1 MEKLN
6 LYSLDER
13 YNKLYPKDDMIAV
26 TTSNGIKKYSSAEF
40 VEISNKLASAL
51 IELGV
56 EKQDKICIVSPNRPE
71 WSLLDMSI
79 SKVGAIN
86 APIYP
91 NITREE
97 YKYII
102 NDCGAK
108 LVFVGS
114 NDIYQ
119 NVKGLV
125 EEIDCLD
132 EIISFDNLKNLRNFN
147 DLIDLGSKKNNK
159 QKIFEIQNSI
169 NEEDLFTLIYTSGTT
184 GNPKGVMLSHKN
196 VLSQV
201 KAVKN
206 LLPVG
211 INDRAISFLPLCH
224 VFERMVEYFYM
235 YTGVS
240 IYYSRGIDYI
250 GDDLKIIKP
259 TIMPT
264 VPRLLEKVYDKILT
278 KGNELKGLKRL
289 LFFWAVN
296 LGLNHKYN
304 KKNGLLYEL
313 QLSIANKLI
322 FNKWR
327 EAVGGRMRFIF
338 SGASALQERIAK
350 IFTAA
355 QMPVLEGYGLSETS
369 PVISVNL
376 AHTNDACYGTV
387 GTLIDGVELKLIHE
401 DGMKDGEGEIV
412 VKGPNIM
419 MGYFNKA
426 DETKKVLTNDGWF
439 HTGDIGRLVDDK
451 YLKITDRKK
460 EIFKTSGGKYIAP
473 QVMEN
478 KFKESRLIEQIIVIG
493 EGEKHTAA
501 LIVPSIEGLNFW
513 CNKHKINIK
522 EITEIIKN
530 DKVLK
535 KFDNEVEQFNG
546 FFNPYERIK
555 VFRLLSSPW
564 SVDGGELTAT
574 MKLRRKNIIK
584 KYSKQYNEIYR

>member
-1 MEKLN
+1 MEKIN

-13 YNKLYPKDDMIAV
+13 YNELYPKDDMIAV
-26 TTSNGIKKYSSAEF
+26 TNSDGIKKYSSAEF
-40 VEISNKLASAL
+40 VETSNKLASAL

-56 EKQDKICIVSPNRPE
+56 EKQDKICIISANRPE

-119 NVKGLV
+119 NVNGLV

-147 DLIDLGSKKNNK
+147 DLIDLGSEKNNK
-159 QKIFEIQNSI
+159 QKILKIQNSI

-240 IYYSRGIDYI
+240 IYYSRGIDFI

-327 EAVGGRMRFIF
+327 EAVGGRIRFIF
-338 SGASALQERIAK
+338 SGASALQERLAK

-376 AHTNDACYGTV
+376 AHTSNACYGTV
-387 GTLIDGVELKLIHE
+387 GTLIDGVELKLVHE
-401 DGMKDGEGEIV
+401 KGMKNGEGEIV

-419 MGYFNKA
+419 MGYFNKPG
-426 DETKKVLTNDGWF
+426 ETKKVLSNDGWF

-501 LIVPSIEGLNFW
+501 LIVPSEEGLNFW

-522 EITEIIKN
+522 EMTEIIKN

-535 KFDNEVEQFNG
+535 KFDNEVEQFNN